1 MMSELRRAEEAAMSQ
16 RAHEELDKPLLDTDN
31 VDLDAADRLTY
42 VLRQRFRYDYDRPA
56 YDLDH
61 RLVVIP
67 RAWHGSLRRRLH
79 SVEVSLPEADVV
91 SRTDVNGNLVVRVS
105 VDVVP
110 QSVEFTI
117 AAVVERAG
125 PMVGAILP
133 AEALSD
139 SRLLSPTR
147 LTTADAAIRD
157 LAADARAAATG
168 DIEFAEHCCRAVRE
182 SITYE
187 YGVTSPS
194 TPAATALAGGRGVCQ
209 DHAHVMLAVCRAA
222 GVPAR
227 YVSGHLLGDSG
238 THAWVEVVVADG
250 ERARAVAFDPCN
262 GCRAGARHLPVATG
276 RDYADVAPTSGRY
289 LGAARGRLT
298 ADKHLGVTTA
308 A

>member
-1 MMSELRRAEEAAMSQ
+1 MSQ
-16 RAHEELDKPLLDTDN
+16 RAREQLALPLLDTDA
-31 VDLDAADRLTY
+31 VDLDAAERLTY

-67 RAWHGSLRRRLH
+67 RARHGSLRRRLH
-79 SVEVSLPEADVV
+79 GVEVSLPGAEV
-91 SRTDVNGNLVVRVS
+91 RTRRDANGNVVVRVLLE
-105 VDVVP
+105 VVP
-110 QSVEFTI
+110 QTVEFTVV
-117 AAVVERAG
+117 AVVERAG
-125 PMVGAILP
+125 PMADEVLP
-133 AEALSD
+133 TASLAD
-139 SRLLSPTR
+139 PRLLRPTS
-147 LTTADAAIRD
+147 LTAADAAIRD
-157 LAADARAAATG
+157 LAADARAAAA
-168 DIEFAEHCCRAVRE
+168 DNIEFGEHSCRAVRE
-182 SITYE
+182 AITYE

-194 TPAATALAGGRGVCQ
+194 TPAAEALAGGRGVCQ
-209 DHAHVMLAVCRAA
+209 DHAHVMLAACRAA

-250 ERARAVAFDPCN
+250 DRARAVAFDPCN
-262 GCRAGARHLPVATG
+262 GSRAGARHLPVATG

-289 LGAARGRLT
+289 MGAARGRLT